1 MNIRSYS
8 KGTGYTVPNPNA
20 SNLPARLVV
29 DSAACPHSLWTVS
42 LARAGMSYMNR
53 GELVRLL
60 VLNAI
65 SDDYENVDQVIL
77 RYVVEQLAKLGM
89 AIERS
94 EIVIALG
101 GLIQDGLA
109 KAYLLSGT
117 EPYSTEFRGMPP
129 LDVVEEN
136 FKTYFNITKKGRDL
150 LLADKTDWPF
160 DDEGNLRR

>member
-1 MNIRSYS
+1 
-8 KGTGYTVPNPNA
+8 
-20 SNLPARLVV
+20 
-29 DSAACPHSLWTVS
+29 
-42 LARAGMSYMNR
+42 MSYMNR

-65 SDDYENVDQVIL
+65 SDDYENVDQAIL

-89 AIERS
+89 AIERA

-117 EPYSTEFRGMPP
+117 EPYSTELRGMPRSTSSRRTSRP
-129 LDVVEEN
+129 TSISRRREGIFFSL
-136 FKTYFNITKKGRDL
+136 TKQIGRL
-150 LLADKTDWPF
+150 MMKVIFADSHLFVTRA
-160 DDEGNLRR
+160 G

>member
-1 MNIRSYS
+1 
-8 KGTGYTVPNPNA
+8 
-20 SNLPARLVV
+20 
-29 DSAACPHSLWTVS
+29 
-42 LARAGMSYMNR
+42 MSYMNR

-89 AIERS
+89 PIERS
-94 EIVIALG
+94 EVVIALG

-117 EPYSTEFRGMPP
+117 ERYSTELRGMPP
-129 LDVVEEN
+129 LDFVEEN
-136 FKTYFNITKKGRDL
+136 FKTYFNITKKGWDL

-160 DDEGNLRR
+160 DDEGNL